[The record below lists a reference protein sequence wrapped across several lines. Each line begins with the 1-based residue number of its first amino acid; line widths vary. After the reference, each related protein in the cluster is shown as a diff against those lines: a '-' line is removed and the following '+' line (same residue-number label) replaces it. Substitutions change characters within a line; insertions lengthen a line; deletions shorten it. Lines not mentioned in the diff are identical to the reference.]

1 VLGLKLGVL
10 LVLTVLVSVTV
21 SFANADGILVEFD
34 KSEYRTGDS
43 LTITGQIA
51 EMKMPVIAMSVYD
64 PNGTILSA
72 NNVEIESDGLFS
84 KTLYLDSPF
93 YETSGEYKIKLN
105 YGKISQTEFFT
116 ILNDVVTPEIIEPLV
131 IPEIT
136 TLTTEKQTYTDNDT
150 IVISGTVSTMDSPTV
165 LIGIYDTFGG
175 PAGFYFGQV
184 TPDLKFS
191 TNFLAKSG
199 VNFKVDGT
207 YSIKAH
213 YAESSKTIL
222 FDFVSVKEE
231 PVKEE
236 PVKEEPVKEEPVKEE
251 PVKEEPVK
259 EEPVKEE
266 PFNDNTNNSSTET
279 NLNQNDSASTKTN
292 NIVENISPN
301 KSQEKK
307 SSDNQ
312 SVIKNISD
320 ENISTEN
327 SNNDSLIGNISP
339 THKKPSKQSDEI
351 KNDDNLSVED
361 IELGLMLNQINLKC
375 DTSKYTDTITYYD
388 GMGPALYRL
397 CKFDS
402 SLGFFQNSLVS
413 DPKNV
418 EILTNKASTLGK
430 LGRISE
436 AILYYDQVLDINP
449 GFLPALNNKANA
461 LASLGR
467 YDEAKSLYESA
478 IEINP
483 DYLTA
488 RKNLSIL
495 NSEYFETHSLPVTS
509 HSIQQIDYQYENN
522 ITDNET
528 LTNTKQPE
536 PQKDVPANFFE
547 EVSMVFSSLFGFLN

>member
-1 VLGLKLGVL
+1 M
-10 LVLTVLVSVTV
+10 LTVLVSVTV

-72 NNVEIESDGLFS
+72 NNVEIEPDGLFS
-84 KTLYLDSPF
+84 KILYLDSPF
-93 YETSGEYKIKLN
+93 YEASGEYKIKLN
-105 YGKISQTEFFT
+105 YGKISQTKFFT
-116 ILNDVVTPEIIEPLV
+116 ISNDVVTPEIIEPSV

-175 PAGFYFGQV
+175 PTGFYFGQV

-231 PVKEE
+231 S
-236 PVKEEPVKEEPVKEE
+236 
-251 PVKEEPVK
+251 
-259 EEPVKEE
+259 VKEE
-266 PFNDNTNNSSTET
+266 PFDDNTNTSTKT
-279 NLNQNDSASTKTN
+279 NLNQNDSTSAKTN

-301 KSQEKK
+301 KPEEKK

-327 SNNDSLIGNISP
+327 SKNNSLTEDISP
-339 THKKPSKQSDEI
+339 TQKKSSKQSDEI

-375 DTSKYTDTITYYD
+375 DISKYTDTITYYD

-397 CKFDS
+397 CKFNS
-402 SLGFFQNSLVS
+402 SLGFFQSSLVN
-413 DPKNV
+413 DPENV

-436 AILYYDQVLDINP
+436 AIFYYDQVLDINP

-461 LASLGR
+461 LASLGQ
-467 YDEAKSLYESA
+467 YNEAKKLYESA

-495 NSEYFETHSLPVTS
+495 NSEYFENYSFPETS
-509 HSIQQIDYQYENN
+509 QSIQQIDYQYENN
-522 ITDNET
+522 ITDDEP

-536 PQKDVPANFFE
+536 PQKDTPANFFE